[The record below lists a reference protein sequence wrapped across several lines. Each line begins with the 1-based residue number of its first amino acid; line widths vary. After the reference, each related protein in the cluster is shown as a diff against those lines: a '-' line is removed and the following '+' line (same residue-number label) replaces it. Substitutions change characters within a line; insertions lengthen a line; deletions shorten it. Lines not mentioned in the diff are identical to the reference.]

1 MHSRCFLGTG
11 PGGVA
16 PSERGLA
23 WRFLFGMYPCGSTAL
38 ERSLLQEQLVVRYH
52 VMKRRWQQ
60 FLPLAVQMHLNGT
73 DGETMKVA
81 EC

>member
-1 MHSRCFLGTG
+1 MS
-11 PGGVA
+11 

-60 FLPLAVQMHLNGT
+60 FLPSAVQMHLNGT
-73 DGETMKVA
+73 DGETTEVT
-81 EC
+81 EL

>member
-1 MHSRCFLGTG
+1 MS
-11 PGGVA
+11 

-23 WRFLFGMYPCGSTAL
+23 WRFLFGMYPYGSTAL

-60 FLPLAVQMHLNGT
+60 FLPSAVQMRLNGT
-73 DGETMKVA
+73 DGEARELLSCKM
-81 EC
+81 